1 MGVLSELYKRA
12 YSLAPL
18 VPATFFVCSG
28 YVLAHVVFGFSDIY
42 ILLASFAS
50 LAALFAILSLCFHK
64 KIFFYIAIL
73 LFASLYFTYSGKDA
87 PQYFADYEDTIT
99 IRVKTLY
106 SKNFGKTSG
115 IGEVIKSDIKSTPKK
130 LLFSVPECGD
140 AIIVGS
146 RFMAKGA
153 VSFIDA
159 KEGGFY
165 RYLANNAVY
174 AKFQTNQK
182 IAVIRTL
189 DNTSGKNFV
198 ADIYYNVLG
207 YVKCFAG
214 EKLENGV
221 QKSNALGMYNA
232 IVLGDS
238 QYILKEQK
246 KAFARSGAMHIFA
259 ISGLH
264 VGVVAALLYAIFSFL
279 RVGPSGRILASLPL
293 LFVYVQICGAKP
305 SAVRAFVMLAFVG
318 LAFAFKRKGESMAA
332 ITASA
337 LLFLI
342 ICPRIIFDAGFCLS
356 YMAAFSIILLGVPLS
371 EWLYQNSKLYTYV
384 SSDVKTPFQKLISAL
399 YKFFLVS
406 LSISFAAFLGTCVA
420 SVGIFGYV
428 SFASLINATIFVFG
442 ATLVVPV
449 GVLSIILPSFI
460 GQYLNIFACKM
471 LAFMAKTAAVYADM
485 PLYLAFQNA
494 SGYLSVLF
502 GVLFLGSII
511 YLNKCRN
518 IRLLLV
524 PTFTIFLYLIS
535 VYVVQWTAIF

>member
-18 VPATFFVCSG
+18 APATFFICLG
-28 YVLAHVVFGFSDIY
+28 YVLAYVVFGFLDVY

-50 LAALFAILSLCFHK
+50 LAVLFTILALCFPK
-64 KIFFYIAIL
+64 KIFFYIATL

-106 SKNFGKTSG
+106 SQDFGKVSG
-115 IGEVIKSDIKSTPKK
+115 IGEVLKSDIKSTPKK
-130 LLFSVPECGD
+130 LLFSVPECGN
-140 AIIVGS
+140 AVSVGS
-146 RFMAKGA
+146 KFMAKGA

-174 AKFQTNQK
+174 AKFQTNQE
-182 IAVIRTL
+182 IYVVRTL
-189 DNTSGKNFV
+189 DNSSGKNFV
-198 ADIYYNVLG
+198 ADLYYNVLG
-207 YVKCFAG
+207 AFKCFAG
-214 EKLENGV
+214 EKLKNGV
-221 QKSNALGMYNA
+221 QKSDALGMYKA

-238 QYILKEQK
+238 QCILKEQK
-246 KAFARSGAMHIFA
+246 NAFARSGAMHIFA

-264 VGVVAALLYAIFSFL
+264 VGVVAALLYAVFAFFRFGIL
-279 RVGPSGRILASLPL
+279 GRILASLPL
-293 LFVYVQICGAKP
+293 LFFYVQICGAKP

-318 LAFAFKRKGESMAA
+318 LAFALKRKGESMAA

-342 ICPRIIFDAGFCLS
+342 ICPSIIFDAGFCLS

-371 EWLYQNSKLYTYV
+371 EWLYQNSKLYTYI
-384 SSDVKTPFQKLISAL
+384 SSDIKTPLQKLFSAL

-406 LSISFAAFLGTCVA
+406 LSISFAAFLGSCVA

-449 GVLSIILPSFI
+449 GVLSIILPAFM
-460 GQYLNIFACKM
+460 GQYLNIFACK
-471 LAFMAKTAAVYADM
+471 LLSFMAKTATVYADM
-485 PLYLAFQNA
+485 PLCLTFQNA

-502 GVLFLGSII
+502 GALFLGSII

-535 VYVVQWTAIF
+535 AYILQWTAIF

>member
-1 MGVLSELYKRA
+1 MGVFSELYKRA

-18 VPATFFVCSG
+18 VPATFFVCLG
-28 YVLAHVVFGFSDIY
+28 YVLAYAVFGFLDVY

-50 LAALFAILSLCFHK
+50 LAAFFAILSLYFRK
-64 KIFFYIAIL
+64 KIFFYTATL

-106 SKNFGKTSG
+106 SQDFGKVSG
-115 IGEVIKSDIKSTPKK
+115 IGEVLKSDIKSTPKK
-130 LLFSVPECGD
+130 LLFSVPECNINIG
-140 AIIVGS
+140 VGS
-146 RFMAKGA
+146 KFKAKGA

-165 RYLANNAVY
+165 RYLANNAIY

-182 IAVIRTL
+182 IEVVRTL
-189 DNTSGKNFV
+189 DNRSGKNFV
-198 ADIYYNVLG
+198 ADLYYNVLG
-207 YVKCFAG
+207 AFKCFAG
-214 EKLENGV
+214 EKLKNGV
-221 QKSNALGMYNA
+221 QKSDALGMYKA

-238 QYILKEQK
+238 QCILKEQK
-246 KAFARSGAMHIFA
+246 NAFARSGAMHIFA

-264 VGVVAALLYAIFSFL
+264 VGVVAALLYAVFAFL
-279 RVGPSGRILASLPL
+279 RFGLLGRILAALPL
-293 LFVYVQICGAKP
+293 LFFYVQICGAKP

-318 LAFAFKRKGESMAA
+318 LAFALKRKGESMAA

-356 YMAAFSIILLGVPLS
+356 YMAAISIILLGVPLS

-384 SSDVKTPFQKLISAL
+384 SSDIKTPMQKLISAL

-406 LSISFAAFLGTCVA
+406 LSISFAAFLGSCVV

-449 GVLSIILPSFI
+449 GVLSIILPAFM
-460 GQYLNIFACKM
+460 GQYLNIFACK
-471 LAFMAKTAAVYADM
+471 LLSLMAKTAAVYADM
-485 PLYLAFQNA
+485 PLCLTFQNA

-502 GVLFLGSII
+502 GALFLGSII

-518 IRLLLV
+518 IKLLLA

-535 VYVVQWTAIF
+535 VYIVQWTAIF